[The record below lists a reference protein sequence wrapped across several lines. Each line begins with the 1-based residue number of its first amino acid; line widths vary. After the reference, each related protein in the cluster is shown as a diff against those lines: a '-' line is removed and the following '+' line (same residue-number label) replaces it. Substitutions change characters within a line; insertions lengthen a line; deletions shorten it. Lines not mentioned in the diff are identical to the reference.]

1 MISITCSNNGNH
13 FYEMCFRETSRKPVI
28 ASFLQ
33 MKYYFCFLSHF
44 RWVEDQAVAD
54 RLKKIWPHI
63 IKMVTHW
70 ESLPKSSRPNS
81 KSYDAVVKGV
91 KDELTF
97 AKLSFFSF
105 IAGLLKPYLTKYQTD
120 QPMIPFLAK
129 DLEAMYKSLMRL
141 ILKTQSFDDCSGNDL
156 LRVDLSNKSNYLK
169 PKDIH
174 LGFETAKVLQDLI
187 VKSIITVPSAKAF
200 RQECRQMIIDLL
212 QKLLQKSPLSSP
224 IVARSTA
231 INPLCIFSSPKDTLR
246 SKMKTLLHHLLSL
259 KIITSTISER
269 ALAQYTEEVY
279 PKVKEIGVFD
289 PKKERLDKFYFHSAN
304 LLLSPEIKSIIKLIL
319 VSNHG
324 QASVERGFNTNKSVN
339 KVNISQD
346 SIITRKLIIDHM
358 QKKNLTPSKIELSA
372 SLIKSVKASRQRYS
386 VYLDEQKKLKVKDNI
401 DKQRD
406 ILNME
411 LQEVNSKKDLLLNCC
426 QSLDE
431 EFVELIKKAEYDKD
445 NITSLVIKANGIKRK
460 CEEKKKEISS
470 LEEAISTLNEKKRK
484 LLN

>member
-1 MISITCSNNGNH
+1 
-13 FYEMCFRETSRKPVI
+13 
-28 ASFLQ
+28 
-33 MKYYFCFLSHF
+33 
-44 RWVEDQAVAD
+44 
-54 RLKKIWPHI
+54 
-63 IKMVTHW
+63 
-70 ESLPKSSRPNS
+70 
-81 KSYDAVVKGV
+81 
-91 KDELTF
+91 
-97 AKLSFFSF
+97 
-105 IAGLLKPYLTKYQTD
+105 
-120 QPMIPFLAK
+120 
-129 DLEAMYKSLMRL
+129 
-141 ILKTQSFDDCSGNDL
+141 
-156 LRVDLSNKSNYLK
+156 
-169 PKDIH
+169 
-174 LGFETAKVLQDLI
+174 
-187 VKSIITVPSAKAF
+187 
-200 RQECRQMIIDLL
+200 
-212 QKLLQKSPLSSP
+212 
-224 IVARSTA
+224 
-231 INPLCIFSSPKDTLR
+231 
-246 SKMKTLLHHLLSL
+246 MKTLLQHLLSL

-269 ALAQYTEEVY
+269 ALVQYTEEVY

-289 PKKERLDKFYFHSAN
+289 PKKERLDKFCFHSAN

-319 VSNHG
+319 VLSHG

-339 KVNISQD
+339 KVKISQD

-411 LQEVNSKKDLLLNCC
+411 LQEVNSKKDILLNCC

-460 CEEKKKEISS
+460 CEEKKKEVSS